1 MLRNFFKTAY
11 RNILKYKSYSIIN
24 FIGLTCGI
32 ALTLLILVYVRSE
45 LSYDRFHEKADRLYR
60 LRYSAPNG
68 LELATSPPPI
78 APKLKDEFSEIEEVA
93 RVYIRNV
100 SISLPNNQEAFEES
114 TIAFADSAFT
124 DMFSLEFI
132 KGNPK
137 NALHDK
143 FTVLINEE
151 MAEKYFGDQDPIG
164 ETLIFSGRQSFKV
177 IGVVK
182 DFPENSHLR
191 FNMLVPYDDM
201 FDLEDERTEAVL
213 RNNLSRNFIISHSY
227 TYILL
232 RPGATPDNIN
242 AGMDAFIKKHAEP
255 IFLVGQVFTLMPIV
269 DIHLH
274 SPLQA
279 EPTATNTMTNIYIFI
294 GVGILTLLIASI
306 NYINLSTA
314 QSFTRM
320 KEIGIRKIMGSM
332 KYQLIVQ
339 FLAESFL
346 FCLVSMMMAYLA
358 FDAALPLLNQVTGK
372 HLEFIQVV
380 DGTLISLSFLLLVV
394 ISVLA
399 GGYPAYFI
407 SSFES
412 ITALKGA
419 GTTGDGNQFL
429 RKILVVVQLSI
440 ACMLLSGSLLIVKQL
455 NYLNSRPLGYQ
466 REHLINIPLYS
477 QNLNGYFQQ
486 RDSTFQVRLQTFRDV
501 VEGQTGIKK
510 TSLSSGSPGTGS
522 VFRGTVPEGF
532 TREDNIFA
540 ANISVDYDFLK
551 TYDIELIAGREFSM
565 DYPSDAAE
573 GFMVN
578 ETAVREFNWGTPEQ
592 ALGKTIDREGKKG
605 QVVGVVK
612 DFNFTDLTVPI
623 SPLIMAVDRNQFNTL
638 SVRFENANV
647 ESTITK
653 LEQEWNKLFPEKA
666 FEFTFLDEQLNQ
678 QYSNFQNF
686 GTIIQVFTGI
696 AILIS
701 CLGVYGLVLFTVQ
714 RKVKEIGVR
723 KVLGANV
730 SSILLLIYRD
740 FAWLIVIGFILAVP
754 VSYYMINQWFTNFIY
769 HTNIDVGTY
778 FISLALVFFVV
789 SLTISYQ
796 AIRAAQGNPVNSLRS
811 E

>member
-68 LELATSPPPI
+68 LELATTPPPI
-78 APKLKDEFSEIEEVA
+78 APKLKDEFSEIEEAA

-100 SISLPNNQEAFEES
+100 SISLPNEAEAFEENR
-114 TIAFADSAFT
+114 IAFADSAFT
-124 DMFSLEFI
+124 NMFTLDFV

-137 NALHDK
+137 NALHNK

-151 MAEKYFGDQDPIG
+151 MAKKYFGDKDPIG
-164 ETLIFSGRQSFKV
+164 ESLIFSGRQSFKV

-201 FDLEDERTEAVL
+201 FDLEDARTEAVL
-213 RNNLSRNFIISHSY
+213 RNNLSRNFIFSHSY
-227 TYILL
+227 TYLL
-232 RPGATPDNIN
+232 LHPGATPDNIN

-255 IFLVGQVFTLMPIV
+255 IFLVGQVFSLMPVI
-269 DIHLH
+269 DIHLK
-274 SPLQA
+274 STLLA

-294 GVGILTLLIASI
+294 GVGMLTLLIASI

-332 KYQLIVQ
+332 RFQLIVQ

-346 FCLVSMMMAYLA
+346 FCLVSMVMAYLV
-358 FDAALPLLNQVTGK
+358 FDLSLPVLNQLTGK
-372 HLEFIQVV
+372 NLEFLQVV
-380 DGTLISLSFLLLVV
+380 DGTLIMLSLILLVV

-412 ITALKGA
+412 VNALKGS

-429 RKILVVVQLSI
+429 RKSLVVVQLTI
-440 ACMLLSGSLLIVKQL
+440 ACMLLSGSLLIIKQL
-455 NYLNSRPLGYQ
+455 NYLNSRPLGFQ
-466 REHLINIPLYS
+466 REYVINIPLYS

-486 RDSTFQVRLQTFRDV
+486 RDSTFEVRLQTFRNL
-501 VEGQTGIKK
+501 VETQTGIMH
-510 TSLSSGSPGTGS
+510 TALSSGSPGNGS
-522 VFRGTVPEGF
+522 VFRGTIPEGF

-540 ANISVDYDFLK
+540 ANMAIDYDFLK
-551 TYDIELIAGREFSM
+551 TYNMELIAGRTFSQ
-565 DYPSDAAE
+565 DYPSDE
-573 GFMVN
+573 QQGFLVN
-578 ETAVREFNWGTPEQ
+578 EAAVREFNWDTPEK

-605 QVVGVVK
+605 QVVGVIR
-612 DFNFTDLTVPI
+612 DFHFADLTTAI
-623 SPLIMAVDRNQFNTL
+623 SALVMAIDRNQFSTL
-638 SVRFENANV
+638 SIRFENENV
-647 ESTITK
+647 EATITK
-653 LEQEWNKLFPEKA
+653 LEQEWNRLFPEKA
-666 FEFTFLDEQLNQ
+666 FEFTFLDEQLDQ
-678 QYSNFQNF
+678 QYTNFQNF
-686 GTIIQVFTGI
+686 GTIIQVFTAI

-701 CLGVYGLVLFTVQ
+701 CLGVYGLVLFTVKH
-714 RKVKEIGVR
+714 KVKEIGVR
-723 KVLGANV
+723 KVLGATV
-730 SSILLLIYRD
+730 SNILVLIYRD
-740 FAWLIVIGFILAVP
+740 FAWLIVLGFVLAVP
-754 VSYYMINQWFTNFIY
+754 VSYYFMDQWFTNFIY
-769 HTNIDVGTY
+769 HTNIDVLTY
-778 FISLALVFFVV
+778 MLSLTVILIIVT
-789 SLTISYQ
+789 LTISYQ
-796 AIRAAQGNPVNSLRS
+796 AVRAAQANPVKSLRS

>member
-1 MLRNFFKTAY
+1 
-11 RNILKYKSYSIIN
+11 
-24 FIGLTCGI
+24 
-32 ALTLLILVYVRSE
+32 
-45 LSYDRFHEKADRLYR
+45 
-60 LRYSAPNG
+60 
-68 LELATSPPPI
+68 
-78 APKLKDEFSEIEEVA
+78 
-93 RVYIRNV
+93 
-100 SISLPNNQEAFEES
+100 
-114 TIAFADSAFT
+114 
-124 DMFSLEFI
+124 
-132 KGNPK
+132 
-137 NALHDK
+137 
-143 FTVLINEE
+143 
-151 MAEKYFGDQDPIG
+151 
-164 ETLIFSGRQSFKV
+164 
-177 IGVVK
+177 
-182 DFPENSHLR
+182 
-191 FNMLVPYDDM
+191 
-201 FDLEDERTEAVL
+201 
-213 RNNLSRNFIISHSY
+213 
-227 TYILL
+227 
-232 RPGATPDNIN
+232 
-242 AGMDAFIKKHAEP
+242 
-255 IFLVGQVFTLMPIV
+255 
-269 DIHLH
+269 
-274 SPLQA
+274 
-279 EPTATNTMTNIYIFI
+279 
-294 GVGILTLLIASI
+294 
-306 NYINLSTA
+306 
-314 QSFTRM
+314 
-320 KEIGIRKIMGSM
+320 
-332 KYQLIVQ
+332 
-339 FLAESFL
+339 
-346 FCLVSMMMAYLA
+346 
-358 FDAALPLLNQVTGK
+358 
-372 HLEFIQVV
+372 
-380 DGTLISLSFLLLVV
+380 
-394 ISVLA
+394 VLA

-551 TYDIELIAGREFSM
+551 TYDIELIAGREFSI

-612 DFNFTDLTVPI
+612 DFNFTDLTVSI
-623 SPLIMAVDRNQFNTL
+623 SPLIMAIDRNQFNTL

-740 FAWLIVIGFILAVP
+740 FAWLIVIGFILAIP

-769 HTNIDVGTY
+769 HTNIDIGTY